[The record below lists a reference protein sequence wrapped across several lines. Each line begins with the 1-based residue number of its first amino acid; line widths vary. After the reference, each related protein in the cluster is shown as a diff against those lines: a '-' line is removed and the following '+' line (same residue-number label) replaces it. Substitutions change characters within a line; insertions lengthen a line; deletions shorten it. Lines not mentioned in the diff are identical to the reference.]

1 MKQAFVYYSLSGERF
16 VYRGGQEKTK
26 TLVATHN
33 IGGRAADKP
42 TILTL
47 YET

>member
-26 TLVATHN
+26 TLIAVQG
-33 IGGRAADKP
+33 IGGSAADKP